1 MEALMEL
8 LRDRQGKMSNEQFAN
23 MVGLRGATLGRCY
36 RGESILG
43 TSALQKFASEF
54 VKRGDMVMLGALAA
68 YALGIS
74 VETAKLEKVGVSLAG
89 NGVQSAEQVKCPAE
103 KMKALEC

>member
-1 MEALMEL
+1 MAELIEL

-43 TSALQKFASEF
+43 ASALQKFASEF
-54 VKRGDMVMLGALAA
+54 VKRGDMVMIGALAV
-68 YALGIS
+68 YALGLS
-74 VETAKLEKVGVSLAG
+74 VDTARLEKVGVSLVG
-89 NGVQSAEQVKCPAE
+89 NGIPSAT
-103 KMKALEC
+103 